1 MTSRENRP
9 RTGWV
14 KMTPAEIKAFSDEA
28 RQAIKKKVDQSIAR
42 YMEPQTIIPR
52 RGKPSFGQV
61 YELYTK
67 WRGYSL
73 ILVAKRRGGLL
84 VDRDVEDFETQSG
97 RLTLIGVDTFDVAY
111 YRHTDKWWTL
121 QYDCTLKAALTY
133 FRKPSPIWPW

>member
-1 MTSRENRP
+1 MTPRSNRT

-28 RQAIKKKVDQSIAR
+28 RQDINKKVDQVIAR
-42 YMEPQTIIPR
+42 YMQPQLLSR
-52 RGKPSFGQV
+52 RRAKPLFGDV

-84 VDRDVEDFETQSG
+84 VDRNVEDFETQSG

-111 YRHTDKWWTL
+111 YRHTGKWWTL
-121 QYDCTLKAALTY
+121 QQDCTLKSALAY